1 MHRGQTSK
9 HLCKHISSKKNAINP
24 SAPELNAQWE
34 VSQHQNFNSRHNL
47 ASDYS
52 WRLTFWASQCMMGYL
67 TSGAKGLIVQVQCV
81 KN

>member
-24 SAPELNAQWE
+24 SAPELNARLE
-34 VSQHQNFNSRHNL
+34 VPKHQNFNSSNL
-47 ASDYS
+47 VSDYS
-52 WRLTFWASQCMMGYL
+52 WRSTFWASQCMMGYL